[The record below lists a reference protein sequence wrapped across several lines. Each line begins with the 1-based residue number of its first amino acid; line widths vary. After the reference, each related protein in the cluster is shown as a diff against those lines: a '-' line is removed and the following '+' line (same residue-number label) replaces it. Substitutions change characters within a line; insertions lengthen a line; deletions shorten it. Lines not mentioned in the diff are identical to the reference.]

1 MHLIRLSIRGFRL
14 FTDRVDIDFP
24 PQGVIGIRGFNTST
38 GSGSDS
44 GKTSILEAI
53 AMVFGYSSFSAS
65 DQESW
70 LGDQKLQIDAV
81 CQHDGHRYDFHVGHR
96 VGVEIDGEPV
106 VKASSSTGYKR
117 WLQEFFRVNDLD
129 ILKRLTFRPQRQ
141 GGLFLGMP
149 DAEKRE
155 FFSEV
160 IGLQRFETLAETAK
174 QRVSDAEAEER
185 SLKATLANLI
195 EVPAAPALP
204 IIPADLAVTK
214 EQLEQRLN
222 QEAMDFHE
230 HELPIID
237 VHAVRRIEEKQR
249 EIDLGESIT
258 NQLEKTKLDVLK
270 KSVTDRVTAEYA
282 DRIAAVRADIERLTP
297 RFEQAQQATEKQRAS
312 VQNFTKLIQTSEY
325 KVQNEGRRLR
335 EAQQAED
342 RLAAEHAQL
351 QAKLCPTCV
360 RPWED
365 DAYRRR
371 LQTITD
377 QLSAIRTD
385 LQFIPAEIDK
395 AVAAVDR
402 ERAELEVAKSRLI
415 AMEAAL
421 PKIAAERDSARA
433 RGHELRHAVD
443 TDTLNG
449 IEAMAGQI
457 RAEAAETRKACYA
470 RRDEL
475 QKELAAINNLR
486 LQRDTM
492 ARAFETQQK
501 MVWQEWESHRYA
513 LKVFDAAVY
522 ARQAFEKQKAGIEAR
537 LVAAAQETKS
547 WTDLQAAVKAF
558 LGAIGEEILAEI
570 AAEANAI
577 LAALPNTAEVTL
589 RFATERLTQKGG
601 VRQEIRPMVSKGG
614 RDGLNLKSQISGGQ
628 LTSVELATDPAV
640 SLVLRGRRGTVPTPA
655 WMAFDEAFDG
665 HDVPIKEAF
674 LEVLA
679 GLASRGMQV
688 FVIDHGSEF
697 KESLQY
703 RINVVCRDGRSSV
716 VSDSD
721 FDAITKTG
729 QL

>member
-14 FTDRVDIDFP
+14 FADRVDIDFP

-70 LGDQKLQIDAV
+70 LGDAKLQIDAV

-106 VKASSSTGYKR
+106 VKAGSSTGYKR
-117 WLQEFFRVNDLD
+117 WLQEFFAVNDLD
-129 ILKRLTFRPQRQ
+129 ILKKLTFRPQRQ
-141 GGLFLGMP
+141 GGLFLGMA

-160 IGLQRFETLAETAK
+160 IGLQRFEALAEAAK

-185 SLKATLANLI
+185 NLKATLANLI
-195 EVPAAPALP
+195 EVPVPPALP

-230 HELPIID
+230 HKLPIID

-249 EIDLGESIT
+249 EIDLGESMT

-270 KSVTDRVTAEYA
+270 KSVTDRVAAEYV

-335 EAQQAED
+335 DAQQAED

-385 LQFIPAEIDK
+385 LQFIPGEIDK

-402 ERAELEVAKSRLI
+402 ERAELETAKGRLL

-457 RAEAAETRKACYA
+457 RAESAEARKACYA

-475 QKELAAINNLR
+475 QKELAVINNMR
-486 LQRDTM
+486 LERDAM
-492 ARAFETQQK
+492 ARTFEAQQK
-501 MVWQEWESHRYA
+501 AVWQEWESHRYA

-522 ARQAFEKQKAGIEAR
+522 ARQAFEKQKAGVEAR
-537 LVAAAQETKS
+537 LVAATQETRS
-547 WTDLQAAVKAF
+547 WTDLQVAVKAF

-570 AAEANAI
+570 AAEANGI

-589 RFATERLTQKGG
+589 RFATERITQKGG
-601 VRQEIRPMVSKGG
+601 VRQEIRPLISKGG
-614 RDGLNLKSQISGGQ
+614 REGLNLKSQISGGQ

-640 SLVLRGRRGTVPTPA
+640 SLVLRGRRGAVPTPA

-697 KESLQY
+697 KESLQC
-703 RINVVCRDGRSSV
+703 RINVVCHDGRSSV
-716 VSDSD
+716 VTDAD
-721 FDAITKTG
+721 FDVITKNG
-729 QL
+729 QS